1 MGKLLK
7 YEFRKGLTGL
17 LIMLGVTAALEGYFL
32 YGLYINAED
41 GWHAAI
47 AAMLLVFM
55 TMAMSVF
62 VLIRGV
68 TSYSGELKSRS
79 AYLVF
84 MTPHSTRKIVAS
96 KFLYTFVL
104 GLLMAM
110 IYGALGLMDIGLLLH
125 EFGELEEVLTTI
137 NDAMAQLG
145 FHLEQYIFAAILGL
159 LMVMLYALS
168 FCAAAYLAVTI
179 SHTLFRDKSWRW
191 LAALGLFWLLMQG
204 VSAVYGLF
212 PSPFDALVY
221 QTAPGLAN
229 VSAAYDIKLTPE
241 LRDLLPALAPH
252 ALTSVCVILASLFG
266 CAWMLEKKVSL

>member
-145 FHLEQYIFAAILGL
+145 FHFEQYIFAAILGL

>member
-229 VSAAYDIKLTPE
+229 MSAAYDIKLTPE